1 MQKLSMK
8 HLLREQNNNSLI
20 TNGNSFVVRI
30 LFIIKSEESMPALY
44 TDCCKIIQFY
54 KRISYRKEYFA
65 AVFLLHQVG
74 HSL

>member
-1 MQKLSMK
+1 MK

-30 LFIIKSEESMPALY
+30 LFTIKSEESMPALY

-54 KRISYRKEYFA
+54 KGYLIEKNILQQFFYFIK
-65 AVFLLHQVG
+65 
-74 HSL
+74 